1 MSNNTNFEHIPQE
14 KFRFVQMDAQLHDK
28 RLETKSRSFFQDAL
42 LRFSKNKSSVVA
54 AWILA
59 FLGAVCN
66 PFVWW
71 LMGYSWNVSRCAV
84 VCFDLSDYF
93 GYCQCQTGA
102 S

>member
-54 AWILA
+54 A
-59 FLGAVCN
+59 
-66 PFVWW
+66 
-71 LMGYSWNVSRCAV
+71 
-84 VCFDLSDYF
+84 
-93 GYCQCQTGA
+93 
-102 S
+102 

>member
-59 FLGAVCN
+59 FLVLFALVS
-66 PFVWW
+66 P
-71 LMGYSWNVSRCAV
+71 LLSPYSIN
-84 VCFDLSDYF
+84 DKDKLYIN
-93 GYCQCQTGA
+93 
-102 S
+102 